1 MLTLDYYPSILCTQL
16 TYSAWLLSQCDFV
29 WELERSLYEWDHEV
43 GDSECSL
50 NYMEGGSSSSGDP
63 TQQHSCSFEELGEI
77 LSLKES

>member
-1 MLTLDYYPSILCTQL
+1 MLTPDYYPAILRTQL
-16 TYSAWLLSQCDFV
+16 TYSAWLSPHDFV

-77 LSLKES
+77 LSLEES